1 MVQLEKQRVKLN
13 QPLYTGFCILEL
25 SKVLMFGHYY
35 DYLMPKYG
43 PNKCQLLYTDI
54 DSYILEIE
62 TNDLHADMLTDCS
75 EYDTSNFPLDHP
87 LYSKTNCKV
96 VGKFKSETGHKSP
109 MEFIGL
115 RSKMYSLL
123 VNGSD
128 DPKQTVKGIK
138 KSYVKNNV
146 RHRHYVES
154 LTDKRQTVASFNN
167 IVSKNHV
174 LQTVQVRKVC
184 LSAFDD
190 KRYVLA
196 DGVHTLAYGHC
207 DI

>member
-1 MVQLEKQRVKLN
+1 
-13 QPLYTGFCILEL
+13 
-25 SKVLMFGHYY
+25 
-35 DYLMPKYG
+35 
-43 PNKCQLLYTDI
+43 
-54 DSYILEIE
+54 
-62 TNDLHADMLTDCS
+62 
-75 EYDTSNFPLDHP
+75 
-87 LYSKTNCKV
+87 
-96 VGKFKSETGHKSP
+96 